1 MATFKTIKS
10 NDFVKSSPQ
19 KVEKV
24 KEPKSNKRK
33 TMSFTLP
40 VDIYDFLNEQYY
52 AGMNRSKIVERALRD
67 YMEKNR

>member
-10 NDFVKSSPQ
+10 DNFVKSSPQ
-19 KVEKV
+19 KVETI

-40 VDIYDFLNEQYY
+40 VDMYDFLNEQSEI
-52 AGMNRSKIVERALRD
+52 GMNRSKIVENALRE
-67 YMEKNR
+67 YMDKA

>member
-1 MATFKTIKS
+1 MTKFQTIKS
-10 NDFVKSSPQ
+10 NDFIKSSPQ

-40 VDIYDFLNEQYY
+40 VDVYDFLNEQYY
-52 AGMNRSKIVERALRD
+52 AGMNRSKIVEIALRE
-67 YMEKNR
+67 YMDKL

>member
-1 MATFKTIKS
+1 MTKFQTIKS
-10 NDFVKSSPQ
+10 NDFIKSSPQ
-19 KVEKV
+19 NVEIV

-52 AGMNRSKIVERALRD
+52 AGMNRSKIVEIALRE
-67 YMEKNR
+67 YMDKL

>member
-1 MATFKTIKS
+1 MTKFQTIKS
-10 NDFVKSSPQ
+10 NDFIKSSPQ

-52 AGMNRSKIVERALRD
+52 AGMNRSKIVEIALRE
-67 YMEKNR
+67 YMDKL

>member
-1 MATFKTIKS
+1 MTKFQTIKS
-10 NDFVKSSPQ
+10 NDFIKSSPQ

-40 VDIYDFLNEQYY
+40 VDIYDFLNEKYY
-52 AGMNRSKIVERALRD
+52 AGMNRSKIVEIALRE
-67 YMEKNR
+67 YMDKL